1 MVIVYNS
8 AAVPAEQAPRD
19 WDDLLDPRWKKKIL
33 IRDPLASGT
42 MRAVWGTILL
52 RSIERTGS
60 IDSGLDWLR
69 RLDAQTKEYVFNPSI
84 LLEKLVRREGFLTVW
99 DLPDTLFEMKRG
111 PLGYFFPSSG
121 TPVIDDAVGLVRGA
135 RHAAAAKALIDWL
148 GSPEA
153 QKLAAEKAYR
163 LPARTDL
170 PLEQMPEWARDVS
183 TKLVAAKLDWE
194 RIGREGPAWMSRWD
208 REVRGKGK

>member
-1 MVIVYNS
+1 M
-8 AAVPAEQAPRD
+8 
-19 WDDLLDPRWKKKIL
+19 
-33 IRDPLASGT
+33 
-42 MRAVWGTILL
+42 
-52 RSIERTGS
+52 
-60 IDSGLDWLR
+60 
-69 RLDAQTKEYVFNPSI
+69 
-84 LLEKLVRREGFLTVW
+84 RREGFLTVW

-194 RIGREGPAWMSRWD
+194 RIGREGPRRAAQFTWSAAARVT
-208 REVRGKGK
+208 RTALERAFRSPAGRPPRGPTSSAAS